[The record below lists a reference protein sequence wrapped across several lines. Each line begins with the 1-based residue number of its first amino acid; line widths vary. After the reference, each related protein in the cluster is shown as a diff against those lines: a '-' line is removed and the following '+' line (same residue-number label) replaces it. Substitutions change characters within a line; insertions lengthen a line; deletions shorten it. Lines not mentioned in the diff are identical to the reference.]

1 MVHCMI
7 DCMVHCRIHCMVH
20 CRIDCMVHCMV
31 HCKRQMANNI
41 TLRQVA
47 RRTADLQAQ
56 SSELKAE
63 AIELKAAAAREE
75 LQGTTCAALS
85 LQPYSV
91 VG

>member
-1 MVHCMI
+1 MGVICCMAHCL
-7 DCMVHCRIHCMVH
+7 IHCKL
-20 CRIDCMVHCMV
+20 
-31 HCKRQMANNI
+31 HCKSQKANKI
-41 TLRQVA
+41 ALRQVA
-47 RRTADLQAQ
+47 RRAADLKAQ